1 MKAKAFLPKRGLARL
16 ASRSCRKRPAAFGVP
31 YTRSTTKVGTVRRD
45 RMKPVRSMMDFSTPV
60 PQTNAIT
67 TLKQDGFI
75 HALGRWDVC
84 HACGAPLANETYYKD
99 FRAYSKRCTSKK
111 CRCRYDVLC
120 GHPFFGVP
128 SKGALSLSLQA
139 VLLCCFLGKL
149 TISST
154 HMLTNVPG
162 ITIQR
167 FWDKIRTHLTDY
179 VTTKQDEIMLA
190 DGDFWSDIEVDEVTL
205 SKMDDGSEHKP
216 ITWVQY
222 LGIMRR
228 GHPATLILVPLP
240 ARSTVRRAPSP
251 GPILKSVWQEIAN
264 KYVKDKGNIIIHTD
278 SARAYKKVIPGTAHT
293 AVIHQV
299 KKIEGKWVQPAF
311 VRTEMLDLPDGT
323 RIRVK
328 AGTQFIDGVWR
339 IIRKDIKDSLRHS
352 RPELVD
358 KLVRVSQWR
367 YWNQDQDLYTA
378 MAKSMPWARA

>member
-1 MKAKAFLPKRGLARL
+1 M
-16 ASRSCRKRPAAFGVP
+16 RPT
-31 YTRSTTKVGTVRRD
+31 TRTFRHIPND
-45 RMKPVRSMMDFSTPV
+45 
-60 PQTNAIT
+60 
-67 TLKQDGFI
+67 
-75 HALGRWDVC
+75 AL
-84 HACGAPLANETYYKD
+84 T
-99 FRAYSKRCTSKK
+99 KK

-128 SKGALSLSLQA
+128 AKGALSLSLQSMP
-139 VLLCCFLGKL
+139 LRCFLGKL

-167 FWDKIRTHLTDY
+167 FWDKVRNHLTDY

-222 LGIMRR
+222 LRIMRR

-240 ARSTVRRAPSP
+240 ARSTVRRAPGPS
-251 GPILKSVWQEIAN
+251 PILKSVWQEIPN
-264 KYVKDKGNIIIHTD
+264 KYVKDKGSIIIHTD

-311 VRTEMLDLPDGT
+311 VRTEMLDLPDGS
-323 RIRVK
+323 RIRLT
-328 AGTQFIDGVWR
+328 GSGESSERT
-339 IIRKDIKDSLRHS
+339 LRTLLGILGQS
-352 RPELVD
+352 
-358 KLVRVSQWR
+358 
-367 YWNQDQDLYTA
+367 
-378 MAKSMPWARA
+378 